1 MELLDWSSGWRSYY
15 SNNYNDNIPF
25 FIGLARRPKIEVS
38 LDRSDGRV
46 GFQVTVRRNGIH
58 KPYVECNGTEYN
70 FEKQNHNAE
79 LDYLQVST
87 PYSFYPFAINQHQ
100 SVGAYIIQ
108 RTSRG
113 VAPNNPNNDTTV
125 LASFRIN
132 GEGFKMEK
140 DYVLTTNLSELRTK
154 RLNPNELIRVENV
167 TLSIEEVKEP
177 SLWRRF
183 LSSFS
188 VTRTRIAK

>member
-1 MELLDWSSGWRSYY
+1 M
-15 SNNYNDNIPF
+15 
-25 FIGLARRPKIEVS
+25 
-38 LDRSDGRV
+38 
-46 GFQVTVRRNGIH
+46 
-58 KPYVECNGTEYN
+58 
-70 FEKQNHNAE
+70 
-79 LDYLQVST
+79 
-87 PYSFYPFAINQHQ
+87 
-100 SVGAYIIQ
+100 
-108 RTSRG
+108 
-113 VAPNNPNNDTTV
+113 APNNPNNDTTV